1 MLCYIINF
9 ILLIINKIDLYI
21 MNNNNLIEI
30 NCDSIFAME
39 IDSLPDIS
47 INDTYQDHFLY
58 EIDNAIQYGDINYI
72 RAAIQE
78 YKNLIDISY
87 INWANNIAIQL
98 LEEQMEDVEIK

>member
-1 MLCYIINF
+1 
-9 ILLIINKIDLYI
+9 
-21 MNNNNLIEI
+21 MNNNNLIQI
-30 NCDSIFAME
+30 DCDSIFTME
-39 IDSLPDIS
+39 IDNLPDIS
-47 INDTYQDHFLY
+47 INDTYQDRFLY

-72 RAAIQE
+72 RVAIQE

>member
-1 MLCYIINF
+1 
-9 ILLIINKIDLYI
+9 
-21 MNNNNLIEI
+21 MNHNLIEI
-30 NCDSIFAME
+30 DCDSIFTME
-39 IDSLPDIS
+39 IDYLPDIS
-47 INDTYQDHFLY
+47 INDTYQDRFLY

-72 RAAIQE
+72 RVAIQE

>member
-1 MLCYIINF
+1 
-9 ILLIINKIDLYI
+9 
-21 MNNNNLIEI
+21 MNNNNLIQI
-30 NCDSIFAME
+30 DCDSIFKMD
-39 IDSLPDIS
+39 IDYLPDIS
-47 INDTYQDHFLY
+47 INDTYQDRFLY

-72 RAAIQE
+72 RVAIQE

>member
-1 MLCYIINF
+1 
-9 ILLIINKIDLYI
+9 
-21 MNNNNLIEI
+21 MNNNNLIQI
-30 NCDSIFAME
+30 DCDSIFTME
-39 IDSLPDIS
+39 IDYLPDIS
-47 INDTYQDHFLY
+47 INDTYQDRFLY

-72 RAAIQE
+72 RVAIQE

>member
-1 MLCYIINF
+1 
-9 ILLIINKIDLYI
+9 

-30 NCDSIFAME
+30 DCDSIFKME

-47 INDTYQDHFLY
+47 INDTYQDRFLY

-72 RAAIQE
+72 RVAIQE

>member
-1 MLCYIINF
+1 MLVK
-9 ILLIINKIDLYI
+9 NKIDLYI
-21 MNNNNLIEI
+21 MNNNNLIQI
-30 NCDSIFAME
+30 DCDSIFKMD
-39 IDSLPDIS
+39 IDYLPDIS
-47 INDTYQDHFLY
+47 INDTYQDRFLY

-72 RAAIQE
+72 RVAIQE

>member
-1 MLCYIINF
+1 
-9 ILLIINKIDLYI
+9 

-30 NCDSIFAME
+30 DCDYIFKME

-47 INDTYQDHFLY
+47 INDTYQDRFLY

-72 RAAIQE
+72 RVAIQE

>member
-1 MLCYIINF
+1 
-9 ILLIINKIDLYI
+9 

-30 NCDSIFAME
+30 DSDSIFKME

-47 INDTYQDHFLY
+47 INDTYQDRFLY

-72 RAAIQE
+72 RVAIQE